1 MQFNYAEWIDI
12 NRKVVLLIWL
22 QLCGTGVLSGVCNLF
37 DMKIS
42 MGVEF
47 AEFIVNCLHL
57 ALNYY
62 IWIQIFEFV
71 WQTENPVIEIFRF
84 CMVGGVTVAHITQNL
99 LQRYYNNDPG
109 DSALESKLNLAKMV
123 FIITFSIYLGITLCL
138 VFRFCLSFTM

>member
-1 MQFNYAEWIDI
+1 M
-12 NRKVVLLIWL
+12 
-22 QLCGTGVLSGVCNLF
+22 
-37 DMKIS
+37 
-42 MGVEF
+42 
-47 AEFIVNCLHL
+47 
-57 ALNYY
+57 
-62 IWIQIFEFV
+62 

>member
-22 QLCGTGVLSGVCNLF
+22 QLCGTGVISGVCTLS
-37 DMKIS
+37 DMKICV
-42 MGVEF
+42 GFDF

-62 IWIQIFEFV
+62 IWIHIFEFV
-71 WQTENPVIEIFRF
+71 WQTDNSVIEIFRF

-99 LQRYYNNDPG
+99 FQQYYNNDPG
-109 DSALESKLNLAKMV
+109 NSALESKLNLAKMV